1 MFWPR
6 VARMLLRLG
15 GWTVIGRPPDIH
27 KAVFIGAP
35 HTSNWDGFWAL
46 VYKVAVGLD
55 VKFFIKE
62 SLFWFP
68 LSVLLRGLGG
78 IPLNRGQAGKAVSQA
93 VDAINSSERFF
104 FGLAP
109 EGTRSRTPG
118 WKSGF
123 YRIAEAA
130 NVPVVFGFFDY
141 KNKRLGI
148 GPMLTLTG
156 NMDADLGIIR
166 SFYETCEG
174 RWPEKASPVVFVARN
189 NNSGPKKKAAR

>member
-6 VARMLLRLG
+6 VARLLLRLG
-15 GWTVIGRPPDIH
+15 GWTVVGKPPDVH
-27 KAVFIGAP
+27 KAVLIGAP

-46 VYKVAVGLD
+46 VYVVAFGLD
-55 VKFFIKE
+55 VKFFIKK

-68 LSVLLRGLGG
+68 LNLLLSGLGG
-78 IPLNRGQAGKAVSQA
+78 VPLDRGKAGRAVEQA
-93 VDAINSSERFF
+93 VELIESSDRFL

-109 EGTRSRTPG
+109 EGTRSQKPG

-130 NVPVVFGFFDY
+130 GVPVFLCFFDY
-141 KNKRLGI
+141 RTKRLGI

-156 NMDADLGIIR
+156 DMDADLAIIR
-166 SFYETCEG
+166 SFYESVEG
-174 RWPEKASPVVFVARN
+174 RWPEQTSPIKIIHRN
-189 NNSGPKKKAAR
+189 DRKSRKEKAA